1 MAKIIPFRTREEWEK
16 EKQEKEKQEKV
27 WAEWEDWIEWE
38 KANAEY
44 LNEDGEIVDPSKK

>member
-16 EKQEKEKQEKV
+16 EKQEKI

-38 KANAEY
+38 KSNAEY
-44 LNEDGEIVDPSKK
+44 LNEDGEMKGTPKKKN